1 MDVVYYPYYLKNVE
15 SQIKRNKNM
24 VDLEY
29 VKGNVRD
36 GWMLNPNEKIVNGII
51 KGINRCNG
59 DCPCNNDSEE
69 KHCPCSNYR
78 TKDKCCCKLYVKQ
91 D

>member
-1 MDVVYYPYYLKNVE
+1 
-15 SQIKRNKNM
+15 M
-24 VDLEY
+24 VDLKY
-29 VKGNVRD
+29 VKGNLRE

-59 DCPCNNDSEE
+59 DCPCNNDSQE

-78 TKDKCCCKLYVKQ
+78 TKDKCYCKLYVKQ

>member
-1 MDVVYYPYYLKNVE
+1 MHSIVTKEFCKNFMDVVYFPYYLKN
-15 SQIKRNKNM
+15 IKKQMNKNKDM

-29 VKGNVRD
+29 VKGNLRE

-59 DCPCNNDSEE
+59 DCPCNNDS
-69 KHCPCSNYR
+69 
-78 TKDKCCCKLYVKQ
+78 
-91 D
+91 

>member
-1 MDVVYYPYYLKNVE
+1 
-15 SQIKRNKNM
+15 M
-24 VDLEY
+24 VDLKY
-29 VKGNVRD
+29 VKGNLRE
-36 GWMLNPNEKIVNGII
+36 GGMLNPNEKIVNGII

-59 DCPCNNDSEE
+59 DCPCNNDSQE

>member
-1 MDVVYYPYYLKNVE
+1 
-15 SQIKRNKNM
+15 
-24 VDLEY
+24 
-29 VKGNVRD
+29 
-36 GWMLNPNEKIVNGII
+36 MLNPNEKIVNGII
-51 KGINRCNG
+51 KGINHCNS

-78 TKDKCCCKLYVKQ
+78 TKDKCYCKLYVKQ

>member
-1 MDVVYYPYYLKNVE
+1 
-15 SQIKRNKNM
+15 M

-29 VKGNVRD
+29 VKGNLRE

-51 KGINRCNG
+51 KCINRCNG

>member
-1 MDVVYYPYYLKNVE
+1 
-15 SQIKRNKNM
+15 M

-29 VKGNVRD
+29 VKGNLRE

-59 DCPCNNDSEE
+59 DCPCNNDSQE

-78 TKDKCCCKLYVKQ
+78 TKDKCYCKLYVKQ

>member
-1 MDVVYYPYYLKNVE
+1 
-15 SQIKRNKNM
+15 M

-29 VKGNVRD
+29 VKGNLRE

-59 DCPCNNDSEE
+59 DCPCNNNSEE

-78 TKDKCCCKLYVKQ
+78 TKDKCYCKLYVKQ

>member
-1 MDVVYYPYYLKNVE
+1 
-15 SQIKRNKNM
+15 M

-29 VKGNVRD
+29 VKGNLRE

-59 DCPCNNDSEE
+59 DCPCNNDSQE
-69 KHCPCSNYR
+69 KHCLCSNYR

>member
-1 MDVVYYPYYLKNVE
+1 
-15 SQIKRNKNM
+15 M

-29 VKGNVRD
+29 VKGNLRE
-36 GWMLNPNEKIVNGII
+36 GWMLNPNEKIVNGNI

>member
-1 MDVVYYPYYLKNVE
+1 
-15 SQIKRNKNM
+15 M
-24 VDLEY
+24 VDLKH
-29 VKGNVRD
+29 VKGNLRE

-59 DCPCNNDSEE
+59 DCPCNNDSQE